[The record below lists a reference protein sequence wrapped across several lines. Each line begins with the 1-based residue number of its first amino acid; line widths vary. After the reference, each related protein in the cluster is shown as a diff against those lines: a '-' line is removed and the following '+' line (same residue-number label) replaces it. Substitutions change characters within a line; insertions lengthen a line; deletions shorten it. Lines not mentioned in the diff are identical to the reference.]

1 MAAAAERALGTYQAG
16 RGIGM
21 ATGAGD
27 LAPMGRMHRFPVR
40 AGFRRVTQGTR
51 FDLGRYGMITK
62 LAQGQHAG
70 PVGGGTAAVMTL
82 NTGLLLGLVLIV
94 EGLPYV
100 AAPEA
105 MQNWLRKLSEIS
117 PSQLRAVG
125 LVAMASGLIICFVVQ
140 RTTLFQ

>member
-1 MAAAAERALGTYQAG
+1 M
-16 RGIGM
+16 
-21 ATGAGD
+21 
-27 LAPMGRMHRFPVR
+27 
-40 AGFRRVTQGTR
+40 
-51 FDLGRYGMITK
+51 K
-62 LAQGQHAG
+62 LL
-70 PVGGGTAAVMTL
+70 T
-82 NTGLLLGLVLIV
+82 LLLGLVLIV